1 MNRVIADPSKRSDK
15 KGRLK
20 SGDLFIV
27 CLVLLA
33 AIVFFLLGLRRESA
47 AHVAVSVGSAQVEKL
62 PLSKDG
68 TYPIGGHLTVRV
80 TNGRVQIEAA
90 DCPDR
95 YCMRMGAI
103 DSPGQMLV
111 CLPNQIVVRI
121 VGTGETEVDA
131 VVY

>member
-33 AIVFFLLGLRRESA
+33 AVVLFLFGLRGETA
-47 AHVAVSVGSAQVEKL
+47 AHVEVTINTVPAEVL
-62 PLSKDG
+62 PLAKDG
-68 TYPIGGHLTVRV
+68 SYPIGGHLTVV
-80 TNGRVQIEAA
+80 IESGSIRIEDA
-90 DCPDR
+90 DCPNR
-95 YCMRMGAI
+95 FCVRMGAI
-103 DSPGQMLV
+103 RSPGQVLV

-121 VGTGETEVDA
+121 VGTGKTEVDA

>member
-1 MNRVIADPSKRSDK
+1 MNRVIADPSKRPDK

-33 AIVFFLLGLRRESA
+33 AVVLFLLGLRGETA
-47 AHVAVSVGSAQVEKL
+47 AHVEVSINAAQTEVF
-62 PLSKDG
+62 PLAKDG
-68 TYPIGGHLTVRV
+68 SYLIDGHLTVV
-80 TNGRVQIEAA
+80 IEDGSVRIEDS

-95 YCMRMGAI
+95 FCVRTGASR
-103 DSPGQMLV
+103 SPGEMLV

>member
-1 MNRVIADPSKRSDK
+1 MNRVIADPSNRSDK

-33 AIVFFLLGLRRESA
+33 AVVLFLLGLRGETA
-47 AHVAVSVGSAQVEKL
+47 AHAEVTVNAAPAKVL
-62 PLSKDG
+62 PLDQDG
-68 TYPIGGHLTVRV
+68 SYPIGGHLTVV
-80 TNGRVQIEAA
+80 IESGSIRIEDA

-95 YCMRMGAI
+95 FCVRMGSI
-103 DSPGQMLV
+103 RSPGQMLV

>member
-33 AIVFFLLGLRRESA
+33 AVVLFLLGLRGETP
-47 AHVAVSVGSAQVEKL
+47 AHVEITVGSAPAKIL
-62 PLSKDG
+62 PLDQDG
-68 TYPIGGHLTVRV
+68 SYPIGGHLTVV
-80 TNGRVQIEAA
+80 IESGSVRIEDA

-95 YCMRMGAI
+95 FCVRMGAI
-103 DSPGQMLV
+103 RSPGQMLV

>member
-1 MNRVIADPSKRSDK
+1 MF
-15 KGRLK
+15 
-20 SGDLFIV
+20 LF
-27 CLVLLA
+27 
-33 AIVFFLLGLRRESA
+33 GLRGESA
-47 AHVAVSVGSAQVEKL
+47 AHVEVYVGSTPIETL
-62 PLSKDG
+62 PLSKGG

-80 TNGRVQIEAA
+80 ENGSVRITDA

-95 YCMRMGAI
+95 YCVRMGSI

>member
-33 AIVFFLLGLRRESA
+33 AVVLFLLGLRGETA
-47 AHVAVSVGSAQVEKL
+47 AHVEVSINAAQTEVF
-62 PLSKDG
+62 PLAKDG
-68 TYPIGGHLTVRV
+68 SYLIDGHLTVV
-80 TNGRVQIEAA
+80 IESGSVRIEDA

-95 YCMRMGAI
+95 FCVRTGAI
-103 DSPGQMLV
+103 
-111 CLPNQIVVRI
+111 R
-121 VGTGETEVDA
+121 
-131 VVY
+131 

>member
-33 AIVFFLLGLRRESA
+33 AVVLFLLGLRGETA
-47 AHVAVSVGSAQVEKL
+47 AHVEVSINAAQTEVF
-62 PLSKDG
+62 PLAKDG
-68 TYPIGGHLTVRV
+68 SYLIDGHLTVV
-80 TNGRVQIEAA
+80 IESGSVRIEDA

-95 YCMRMGAI
+95 FCVRTGAI
-103 DSPGQMLV
+103 RSPGQMLV

>member
-33 AIVFFLLGLRRESA
+33 AIVFFLLGLRGESA

-68 TYPIGGHLTVRV
+68 AYPIGGHLTVRV
-80 TNGRVQIEAA
+80 TGGRVHIEDA

-95 YCMRMGAI
+95 YCMRMGTI
-103 DSPGQMLV
+103 GSPGQMLV